1 MTSSFDYTPPGL
13 ADGVSRPVKRR
24 HIFYVPGYDP
34 ESSSRYRMLFV
45 RELTRYAKR
54 FSEPKRTVTR
64 ATMNAEGTVQSWRVA
79 AQPETEGAETTYD
92 VLLWD
97 DLVRTDFR
105 RSRLVSVSLLVVG
118 TLQTIVS
125 GLMVRFYRL
134 NWKYG
139 NVILYPL
146 IMVVLLALCTL
157 AIAGFVH
164 AHLGTAFGH
173 SLGWPLWVTLPAG
186 LLIGLAWV
194 KAMEALLNRI
204 YFWQLLNDWVFNWQ
218 HGQGWRPDY
227 ERRLDA
233 FADHVIARCA
243 AFAASGDNPDEIMIL
258 GHSSGALTAVE
269 LTARVLARD
278 PHLGGSTLRDP
289 ALHDPTLHDPTLGAP
304 TLDAPTQT
312 LALVT
317 LGSGLPL
324 VAMQPRAARLRGEI
338 ATLVASTR
346 LVWADFQAPQDWMNF
361 PGFNPVRHLALDLEG
376 KPPANPLVRS
386 ARFREII
393 SAETYKKVRWRPFRM
408 HFQFLLSNDQRGYY
422 DFFAMTL
429 GPQRLRERALNPAL
443 SGLRPAAVAS

>member
-1 MTSSFDYTPPGL
+1 MTLSLDYTPPGL
-13 ADGVSRPVKRR
+13 ADAAAGPVKRR

-54 FSEPKRTVTR
+54 FGEPKRSISR
-64 ATMNAEGTVQSWRVA
+64 AIMNADGTVQSWRVS
-79 AQPETEGAETTYD
+79 AQAETEGAETSYD

-97 DLVRTDFR
+97 DLVRDDFR
-105 RSRLVSVSLLVVG
+105 RLRLVSVFLLVVG
-118 TLQTIVS
+118 TLQSIAT

-146 IMVVLLALCTL
+146 VMVVLLGLCTL
-157 AIAGFVH
+157 AIAAFVH

-173 SLGWPLWVTLPAG
+173 SLGWPLWITIPLG
-186 LLIGLAWV
+186 LVIGLVWI

-218 HGQGWRPDY
+218 HGQGRRPDY
-227 ERRLDA
+227 ERRLDH
-233 FADHVIARCA
+233 FTDHVLAQA
-243 AFAASGDNPDEIMIL
+243 AALAASDAPPDEIMIL

-269 LTARVLARD
+269 VAARVLARD
-278 PHLGGSTLRDP
+278 PDFGTG
-289 ALHDPTLHDPTLGAP
+289 PT
-304 TLDAPTQT
+304 T

-324 VAMQPRAARLRGEI
+324 VAMQPRAGRLRGEI
-338 ATLVASTR
+338 AALVASRR

-361 PGFNPVRHLALDLEG
+361 PGFNPVVDLDLDLRG
-376 KPPANPLVRS
+376 APPANPLVRS

-393 SAETYKKVRWRPFRM
+393 SAETYVKVRWRPFRM
-408 HFQFLLSNDQRGYY
+408 HFQFLLANDNRGYY

-429 GPQRLRERALNPAL
+429 GPQRLRERVLNPVQPGLCPGAL
-443 SGLRPAAVAS
+443 AS

>member
-1 MTSSFDYTPPGL
+1 MTSSFDYTPPAL
-13 ADGVSRPVKRR
+13 ANGVPGPVKRR

-34 ESSSRYRMLFV
+34 ESGSRYRMLFV

-54 FSEPKRTVTR
+54 FSEPKRTITR
-64 ATMNAEGTVQSWRVA
+64 ATTNTEGTVQSWRVA

-97 DLVRTDFR
+97 DIVRDDFR
-105 RSRLVSVSLLVVG
+105 RLRLVSVALLVAG
-118 TLQTIVS
+118 TLQTIAS

-146 IMVVLLALCTL
+146 VMVILLSLCTL
-157 AIAGFVH
+157 AIAAFVH

-173 SLGWPLWVTLPAG
+173 SLGWPLWVTIPAG
-186 LLIGLAWV
+186 LVIGLAWI

-204 YFWQLLNDWVFNWQ
+204 FFWQLLNDWVFNWQ
-218 HGQGWRPDY
+218 HGQGRRPDY

-233 FADHVIARCA
+233 FADHILARNA
-243 AFAASGDNPDEIMIL
+243 AFASAGDTPDEILIL

-269 LTARVLARD
+269 VAARVIARD
-278 PHLGGSTLRDP
+278 AALGT
-289 ALHDPTLHDPTLGAP
+289 GA
-304 TLDAPTQT
+304 TT

-324 VAMQPRAARLRGEI
+324 VAMQARARRLRGEI
-338 ATLVASTR
+338 AELVASRR
-346 LVWADFQAPQDWMNF
+346 LVWVDFQAPQDWMNF
-361 PGFNPVRHLALDLEG
+361 PGFNPVAHLDLDLG
-376 KPPANPLVRS
+376 GRPAANPLVRS

-393 SAETYKKVRWRPFRM
+393 SPETYTKVRWRPFRM
-408 HFQFLLSNDQRGYY
+408 HFQFLLSNDLRGYY

-429 GPQRLRERALNPAL
+429 GPQRLRERVLNPAQPVL
-443 SGLRPAAVAS
+443 HPRALAS